1 MNSHPLIIHT
11 VTRNIAFNIHL
22 HPSTLLILIC
32 INSINHEASTSIQ
45 SFHAQLN
52 ISTITGLFGRGL
64 PTKVASSGFQGAAW
78 DSDRTPRLSR
88 WMADTR
94 YIEILENG
102 TLKIP
107 VSTIIHYNMY
117 RLHFHL
123 HILHGVF
130 AVLSH
135 HESVLISVW
144 GLCSSWVSGQCCT
157 QFVMTELRLESMSH
171 ELLHLE
177 VFLMGYDLVLKKLS
191 FWNLDT

>member
-78 DSDRTPRLSR
+78 DSDRTPRLSC
-88 WMADTR
+88 WIADTR
-94 YIEILENG
+94 YIETLENG

-107 VSTIIHYNMY
+107 VSTIIYYNMY
-117 RLHFHL
+117 HLHFHL

-144 GLCSSWVSGQCCT
+144 GSICVPHESVDSAAHSLWWLSWDWSPCRMSYCTLRSS
-157 QFVMTELRLESMSH
+157 
-171 ELLHLE
+171 
-177 VFLMGYDLVLKKLS
+177 
-191 FWNLDT
+191 